1 MGVASSYSVI
11 LSCWNMVVFDMGE
24 KAFILYA
31 LVYLFLGIVA
41 MLISMLIKR
50 KH

>member
-1 MGVASSYSVI
+1 MTVLY
-11 LSCWNMVVFDMGE
+11 LYLKLFFDMGE

-31 LVYLFLGIVA
+31 LVYLLLGGAA
-41 MLISMLIKR
+41 MLISMFIKK